1 MPNLQDVVAS
11 YQDMSDDD
19 KIHFFHFLNVTKDPV
34 IVEREKS
41 LRDAWKRNLKAIPET
56 ITTTPEQIVPVTVP
70 TTPAKEDNKM
80 ALDPEVKAMFDQM
93 QNMFL
98 QNFQS
103 VASSVSD
110 IQKQI
115 AQQELKTYKEKLISD
130 KKVPAH
136 LVRYVSGNTVDE
148 LVSSAEAVLQSYA
161 AIEEEM
167 KQRYATAA
175 APAITPTVSEQP
187 AQETPQATQ
196 TNNPPQPASNTPPLN
211 PLAPPTPDPVLPN
224 PPAGLGAGQQIT
236 AEEISQIDYERYSSD
251 PQLRAKLEA
260 DLKSRLGNK
269 PLFTASSN

>member
-1 MPNLQDVVAS
+1 MPNLQDVIAN
-11 YQDMSDDD
+11 YQLMNDDD

-34 IVEREKS
+34 IVEREKT
-41 LRDAWKRNLKAIPET
+41 LRDSWKRNLKVTPE
-56 ITTTPEQIVPVTVP
+56 ISNTPEQVSTVP
-70 TTPAKEDNKM
+70 LPLVPTPTQEDNNM

-93 QNMFL
+93 QTMFV

-103 VASSVSD
+103 VANSVSD

-136 LVRYVSGNTVDE
+136 LVRYVNGNTVEE
-148 LVSSAEAVLQSYA
+148 LNNAADAVLQSYA

-167 KQRYATAA
+167 KQRYSTPAAQPAT
-175 APAITPTVSEQP
+175 TPTVSEQP
-187 AQETPQATQ
+187 AQEQPAA
-196 TNNPPQPASNTPPLN
+196 TNNPSPAASNTPPLN
-211 PLAPPTPDPVLPN
+211 PLAPPSPDPVLPN

-236 AEEISQIDYERYSSD
+236 AEEVSQIDYDRYSSD

-260 DLKSRLGNK
+260 DLKARLGNK
-269 PLFTASSN
+269 PLYTSQN